1 MNILKILGFKGNKRT
16 AAQVAKERLQIIV
29 SHESHRNDNPEF
41 IQKLQAEII
50 EVISKYIKIDQDKIR
65 VQLERIGDQSVL
77 ELNVS
82 LPESSSFEEVKVV
95 QAVQEAIAAAP
106 AAAAIKAKEASPAI
120 NKKSDKRKSQTATT
134 AE

>member
-1 MNILKILGFKGNKRT
+1 MNILQLLGFKGQKRT

-29 SHESHRNDNPEF
+29 SHESHRKDNPDF

-50 EVISKYIKIDQDKIR
+50 EVISKYIKVDQDKIR

-82 LPESSSFEEVKVV
+82 LPESSSFEEQPGIEVTES
-95 QAVQEAIAAAP
+95 ATTTTAP
-106 AAAAIKAKEASPAI
+106 DVTHDNKKAKKTPMQPQAAGVE
-120 NKKSDKRKSQTATT
+120 
-134 AE
+134 